1 MTPVDKEIVRRK
13 QLTVIIENLKALG
26 PIEAMTLKQYANDVY
41 KRKATERLLQELIE
55 AAIDIN
61 THIIVQTH
69 NTIVDNYYESFI
81 KMGDINVIPVALA
94 KELAPSAGLRNIL
107 VHEYDALNHS
117 IVLEAVKVAGNIYPQ
132 YINSVEDFISD
143 QN

>member
-1 MTPVDKEIVRRK
+1 MTPVDKEVVRRK
-13 QLTVIIENLKALG
+13 LTVIIENLKALE
-26 PIEAMTLKQYANDVY
+26 PIKAMTLKQYANDIY

-81 KMGDINVIPVALA
+81 KMGDINVISAELA
-94 KELAPSAGLRNIL
+94 KELAPSAGLRNVL
-107 VHEYDALNHS
+107 VHEYDALNNS
-117 IVLEAVKVAGNIYPQ
+117 IILEAVKVVSNNYYQ
-132 YINSVEDFISD
+132 YIKSVDKYVSR
-143 QN
+143 

>member
-1 MTPVDKEIVRRK
+1 MTPVEREVVRRK
-13 QLTVIIENLKALG
+13 LAIIVENLKTLE
-26 PIEAMTLKQYANDVY
+26 PIKDMTLEQYASDVY

-61 THIIVQTH
+61 THIIVNTH
-69 NTIVDNYYESFI
+69 NTIVDDYYESFI
-81 KMGDINVIPVALA
+81 RMGDINVIPEVLA

-117 IVLEAVKVAGNIYPQ
+117 IVLEAVKVASNIYPQ
-132 YINSVEDFISD
+132 YINSVENYISC
-143 QN
+143 